1 MFKFLFS
8 LCIGICLLCSSCSV
22 QPLSDEELYAKAVHN
37 SHIVSRAKIHDL
49 VTLNL
54 KDPSVIYIGNKVL
67 MATFHNVPKYYQKGQ
82 DVKLSID
89 VLWLVS
95 YKELENKLSENSN
108 CSNKRIIQ
116 ILGAKVGSSYSH
128 LSLLLIDPNK
138 LIRPAYLQD
147 PFVNAMSLTLSS
159 TDKNFERWFYDMKS
173 KLDYPWTAL
182 GYTYD
187 WGDSGDNV
195 YGVSEFILRKDD
207 YYHVLQTT
215 TMDNFISSECKLKY

>member
-8 LCIGICLLCSSCSV
+8 FCIGICLLCTSCSV
-22 QPLSDEELYAKAVHN
+22 QNLSDEELYANAVHD
-37 SHIVSRAKIHDL
+37 SQIVKRSKLHDL

-54 KDPSVIYIGNKVL
+54 DDPSVIYIGNKVL
-67 MATFHNVPKYYQKGQ
+67 MATFHNAPKFYQK
-82 DVKLSID
+82 DHDEKLSINA
-89 VLWLVS
+89 LWLVS
-95 YKELENKLSENSN
+95 YKELETKLSKNSN

-147 PFVNAMSLTLSS
+147 PFVNAMTLTLS
-159 TDKNFERWFYDMKS
+159 TNDKSFERWFNDMKS
-173 KLDYPWTAL
+173 KQDYPWTAL

-187 WGDSGDNV
+187 WGSHGDV
-195 YGVSEFILRKDD
+195 YGLSEFILRKND
-207 YYHVLQTT
+207 YYHVVEST
-215 TMDNFISSECKLKY
+215 TMDNFIAYECKVKY